1 MRRSRKLR
9 YKPTA
14 IATKSFTKKKKQPYT
29 LERGATT
36 TYDA

>member
-14 IATKSFTKKKKQPYT
+14 IATKSFTKKKQPYT